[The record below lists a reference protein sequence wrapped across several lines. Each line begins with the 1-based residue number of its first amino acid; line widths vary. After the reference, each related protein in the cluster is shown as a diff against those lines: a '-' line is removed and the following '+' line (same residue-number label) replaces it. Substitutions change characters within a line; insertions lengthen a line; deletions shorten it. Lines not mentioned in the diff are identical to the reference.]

1 MFNSKVELQW
11 QVLAADYNG
20 NPDHLND
27 LKRLLIACKASSIK
41 KIDDSCSTTFH
52 ATIPGWT
59 TAWNRNTV
67 DQPTYEDDMGVEYDY
82 PDDPDVGSRIKATI
96 ERYGNQWSTIMVIEL
111 NI

>member
-1 MFNSKVELQW
+1 MFNSKVEPQW
-11 QVLAADYNG
+11 QAMAADYNG

-52 ATIPGWT
+52 ATIPGRT

-67 DQPTYEDDMGVEYDY
+67 DMGVEYDY
-82 PDDPDVGSRIKATI
+82 LDDHDVGSRIKATI

>member
-11 QVLAADYNG
+11 QALAADYNG
-20 NPDHLND
+20 NPDHLNN
-27 LKRLLIACKASSIK
+27 LKQLLVACKASSIK
-41 KIDDSCSTTFH
+41 KINDSYYTIFH
-52 ATIPGWT
+52 VTIPGWT
-59 TAWNRNTV
+59 TAWNRGNV

-82 PDDPDVGSRIKATI
+82 PDDHDVGSRIKATI

>member
-11 QVLAADYNG
+11 QAMAAEYNG

-41 KIDDSCSTTFH
+41 KVDDPCSTTFH

-59 TAWNRNTV
+59 TAWNRDTV

-82 PDDPDVGSRIKATI
+82 PDDSVVGSRIKATI
-96 ERYGNQWSTIMVIEL
+96 ERYGTQWSTIMVIEL